1 VVFSPPSPSPSL
13 PPPPKKKER
22 GKGGRR
28 GEGGGET
35 RFNRS
40 ERVSTGSN
48 GLIWTGS
55 DGFQR
60 GGGGRRGE
68 ACFNRSERV
77 STGSNGSG
85 QIWTGSDGFQQVWTD
100 CGVFQRVPPNRDTPR
115 MFVDVSWFFSLK
127 TIQKKRH
134 RCWKSKWPIYW
145 AMILMCPCTYNRFHL
160 FFLIQSI
167 LLFHDRR
174 FFQLVLYMYD
184 YNDKNTVGKHLF
196 FLIQSILL
204 FHDRCCFTFFSA
216 RPIYVRLQWQKYSWK
231 TFIFLI
237 QSILFSIN
245 TRTICLPSIHIYI

>member
-1 VVFSPPSPSPSL
+1 MVVLPLPPPSPSPL
-13 PPPPKKKER
+13 PKRK
-22 GKGGRR
+22 GKRGRR
-28 GEGGGET
+28 GDGGGGGGEAWKRVWT
-35 RFNRS
+35 DLNGLKRVSTGFNRSERIETCFNRS

-196 FLIQSILL
+196 FLFQ
-204 FHDRCCFTFFSA
+204 
-216 RPIYVRLQWQKYSWK
+216 IY
-231 TFIFLI
+231 
-237 QSILFSIN
+237 
-245 TRTICLPSIHIYI
+245 